1 MADRSKD
8 IHVLAAP
15 IGWRLNNLSGA
26 LGRFAYLRCWL
37 DSRCRAGSGR
47 FGSRVAAVA
56 ACCLAAP
63 AARRPLFGHR
73 KNLPIAR
80 SRMDP
85 DSSGGLR
92 EFDSWRSARPTSCP
106 TASERRCF
114 ISSVSSAN
122 SHSTRARSASHASKC
137 QASRDATALSVWC
150 CRSAVLPPSTSSGL
164 CSPAASARVRG
175 IVMV

>member
-92 EFDSWRSARPTSCP
+92 EFDSRRSARPTFLVQQRPKGGVSFRQSAP
-106 TASERRCF
+106 RIRIRRERGPPP
-114 ISSVSSAN
+114 
-122 SHSTRARSASHASKC
+122 TRASAKHPGTPP
-137 QASRDATALSVWC
+137 RLLSGAAEAQC
-150 CRSAVLPPSTSSGL
+150 CRR
-164 CSPAASARVRG
+164 ARVAACALQRLRRG
-175 IVMV
+175 YAVS